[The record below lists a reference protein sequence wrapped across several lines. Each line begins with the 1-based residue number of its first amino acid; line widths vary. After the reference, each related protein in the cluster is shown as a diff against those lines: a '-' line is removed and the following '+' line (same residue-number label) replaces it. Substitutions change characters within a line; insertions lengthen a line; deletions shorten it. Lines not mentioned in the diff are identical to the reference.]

1 MFNGFLWT
9 RWTSQ
14 NWQIPLTAC
23 VLYIL
28 MIFFLRNFMRDRKP
42 IRLTPVV
49 ICWNFGLSLFSMVGM
64 YYCVPHLL
72 YGPQG
77 VVRYGLYAS
86 VCPHP
91 TTYGHG
97 YVGFFV
103 AAFIYSKLAE
113 LVDTFWLL
121 IRKSPVIF
129 LHW

>member
-72 YGPQG
+72 YGKESGLLTQG
-77 VVRYGLYAS
+77 FYPS
-86 VCPHP
+86 VCSHASSCA
-91 TTYGHG
+91 H
-97 YVGFFV
+97 
-103 AAFIYSKLAE
+103 ASLACE
-113 LVDTFWLL
+113 LMCARPAGTSTC
-121 IRKSPVIF
+121 R
-129 LHW
+129 